1 MMKKTEIEKVRKLSS
16 EIENF
21 VDCYK
26 GCELWGEIEG
36 PVSPEKLL
44 EFLIE
49 NPHFQE
55 MANKINK
62 LNK

>member
-1 MMKKTEIEKVRKLSS
+1 MMKKT

-26 GCELWGEIEG
+26 GYELRGEIEG
-36 PVSPEKLL
+36 TVSPEKLL